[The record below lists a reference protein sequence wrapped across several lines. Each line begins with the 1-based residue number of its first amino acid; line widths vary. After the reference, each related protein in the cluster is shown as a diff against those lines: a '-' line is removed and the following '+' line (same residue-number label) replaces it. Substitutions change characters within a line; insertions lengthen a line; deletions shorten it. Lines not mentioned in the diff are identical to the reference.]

1 MKIGGKKNILFLFF
15 VLIAIAQLWIPISMI
30 SKYQKILTKGVTV
43 KMKMRPRDPVHP
55 FKGKYLQ
62 LNFEENNFVN
72 EGDWKRGESV
82 FLHYHTDKNGFLKVD
97 SLTRDKLEGLNSM
110 KVKLNYFSPINN
122 MITVKYPFDKY
133 YIDESKA
140 FYAEETI
147 DRDLRDSENHTVY
160 AEIVILDST
169 PVLKEVYVD
178 DKPIL
183 EFLKQ

>member
-1 MKIGGKKNILFLFF
+1 MKIGGKRNILFLFAL
-15 VLIAIAQLWIPISMI
+15 VAIAQLWIPISMI

-62 LNFEENNFVN
+62 LNFEENNFVK
-72 EGDWKRGESV
+72 EGDWQRGESV
-82 FLHYHTDKNGFLKVD
+82 FLNYHIDKNGFLKVD

-110 KVKLNYFSPINN
+110 KVKLNYFSPITN

-160 AEIVILDST
+160 AEIVIFDNI
-169 PVLKEVYVD
+169 PVLKEVYID
-178 DKPIL
+178 DKTIT
-183 EFLKQ
+183 EFIKE